1 MGKRN
6 PPSEEQSSPESFAQV
21 TPRDLYP
28 TSDIR
33 FVMVEIGKLSANVE
47 RLIADVNG
55 HGTKLDDISHK
66 ISFLRGAIWVA
77 GIVITAAIAIAG
89 WAISAHWD
97 AVLAAY
103 RAANISQP

>member
-1 MGKRN
+1 MGKRI
-6 PPSEEQSSPESFAQV
+6 PPNEEPSSPQSFPQV

-33 FVMVEIGKLSANVE
+33 FVMVEVGKLTASVE
-47 RLIADVNG
+47 RLIDDVKG

-66 ISFLRGAIWVA
+66 ISFLKGAIWVA
-77 GIVITAAIAIAG
+77 GVVITVTIAITG

-97 AVLAAY
+97 AILAAY
-103 RAANISQP
+103 RAANIPKP